1 MKTFYRE
8 FATLM
13 NFLYWLPMFISVA
26 IVIALSTVI
35 IWWGGDYFK
44 IKKIYKIIANVI
56 AVALA
61 VFIVPLHWTVPAKQ
75 AQEKRIVE
83 YNEQKEKYEQAKA
96 VFDEQCKKAG
106 EKIYR
111 TVDNVDGVMLLNLI
125 GEKEKQEF
133 DPMWEDA
140 AINHILLSPYTA
152 EKYIET
158 FLSYDIDYNI
168 PEQKYHS
175 WTNGYQF
182 VDVLEKDNNIDTSS
196 ITRYTR
202 LTPVKD
208 SELKKEFQPINP
220 ARYIVILEKNVD
232 PELRK
237 HWVAGASIK
246 IIDRQTDVLLAEKTI
261 FAFDPLQGA
270 TSDRGAPWSRADIC
284 QEMDEIKRQGT
295 YVFISPISNFVFTVL
310 NQQPLFMETENER

>member
-13 NFLYWLPMFISVA
+13 NFLYWLPMFISVV

-61 VFIVPLHWTVPAKQ
+61 VFIIPLHWTVPAKQ

-83 YNEQKEKYEQAKA
+83 YNERKEKYEAAKA

-111 TVDNVDGVMLLNLI
+111 TVDNVDGVMLLKVREEN
-125 GEKEKQEF
+125 KENIF
-133 DPMWEDA
+133 ALLADPMWDEA
-140 AINHILLSPYTA
+140 AITNVESSNGSYIGSFLR
-152 EKYIET
+152 KYRIR
-158 FLSYDIDYNI
+158 FG
-168 PEQKYHS
+168 KR
-175 WTNGYQF
+175 NGYSF
-182 VDVLEKDNNIDTSS
+182 VDVLKADGSISRYFDYKGHDDIDEERDGVIKNPS
-196 ITRYTR
+196 
-202 LTPVKD
+202 D
-208 SELKKEFQPINP
+208 P
-220 ARYIVILEKNVD
+220 ARYAVTYEYNVD

-237 HWVAGASIK
+237 HWVAGITIK
-246 IIDRQTDVLLAEKTI
+246 IIDRQTDELLAEKTI
-261 FAFDPLQGA
+261 FSFESGLGSTATARTPWYNAVHCPELLQRTEDRNPTHAFAVQ
-270 TSDRGAPWSRADIC
+270 
-284 QEMDEIKRQGT
+284 
-295 YVFISPISNFVFTVL
+295 VL
-310 NQQPLFMETENER
+310 KPTQIFNSSFNGDQK